1 MDAAASGGRWGRVG
15 YCGKKRGGGGFKR
28 GVDWTWGGGSEDG
41 CRGSIMFWLQCAG
54 KAICRVRSRL
64 WQHSIF
70 IITVAISFYNS
81 CRALL
86 LSFSLSPLFSSF
98 SLSFFLSLSLSLSL
112 YLPFPLAS
120 QVEREARVDDGIG
133 VSR

>member
-1 MDAAASGGRWGRVG
+1 MDVGAGWGIAER
-15 YCGKKRGGGGFKR
+15 KGGGGSSVALI
-28 GVDWTWGGGSEDG
+28 GHGGGGGGGVEDG
-41 CRGSIMFWLQCAG
+41 CRGSIMCWLQCAD
-54 KAICRVRSRL
+54 KVICCVRSRL
-64 WQHSIF
+64 WQNSIF

-81 CRALL
+81 CCALL
-86 LSFSLSPLFSSF
+86 LSFCLSPLFSPL
-98 SLSFFLSLSLSLSL
+98 SLSFSLSLSLSLSL